1 VHNDFRVGPW
11 LVQPSLNTISQN
23 GTSNRLEPKMIEV
36 LVCLADEAGEVVPKE
51 RLLQAVWPGTFVSDD
66 VLKRSISELRRV
78 FGDDAHQS
86 QIIETIAK
94 KGYRLVPR
102 VEPMNG
108 APVDKTRIPASRDET
123 GKSVVSGRRLRLGI
137 ATGIAA
143 TVLALVLLGFVA
155 TDLWRK
161 YAGKGNVPQIRSIA
175 VLPLK
180 NLSGDP
186 EQKYFAEGMT
196 EELITDLSQISEMK
210 VISRTSSQV
219 YEDSHKSLPQIARE
233 LNVQGIVVGSVERSG
248 DRVRITAQLVYGPE
262 DRNLWAQSYERD
274 LRDVLTLQNT
284 VASAIADEI
293 QVKMTPKEEARLHSP
308 KFFGDLA
315 AHEAYLRG
323 SYYLNEPRGCAQA
336 VEFFQQA
343 ILREPNT
350 RAYVG
355 LARAYECLSGIDETP
370 REVLPNAEAPARKAL
385 ALDEDLSDAHL
396 LLGKTKFQL
405 DWDWP
410 GAEKEFRRAIQLN
423 PNSAGAH
430 LGYAWFLDSMGRME
444 EAERERL
451 RAQEVDPLNELMN
464 EIFYH
469 TRQYQNAIE
478 VLRKCVELNPDDMGT
493 HWQLGILYDQT
504 GMREEAIGE
513 WERMFVLSGYE
524 EQFGFAEDLK
534 RGYLISGRRGALNR
548 LLNNLERVSRQRHVP
563 PDVMAYLYE
572 SLGDKESAF
581 VWLQKAY
588 DEHNH
593 EIVGLKTDLMWDGL
607 RSDPRFEDLVRRVG
621 LPQ

>member
-1 VHNDFRVGPW
+1 LSLGNWSCSDAGSGSGTPHHLDQHATHLERLRSRTNSPSPSSSLNILQLL
-11 LVQPSLNTISQN
+11 LVQSEIVTQFVYDGQSDLF
-23 GTSNRLEPKMIEV
+23 
-36 LVCLADEAGEVVPKE
+36 AD
-51 RLLQAVWPGTFVSDD
+51 FC
-66 VLKRSISELRRV
+66 
-78 FGDDAHQS
+78 
-86 QIIETIAK
+86 
-94 KGYRLVPR
+94 
-102 VEPMNG
+102 
-108 APVDKTRIPASRDET
+108 
-123 GKSVVSGRRLRLGI
+123 
-137 ATGIAA
+137 
-143 TVLALVLLGFVA
+143 LLGADCLNIFLV
-155 TDLWRK
+155 
-161 YAGKGNVPQIRSIA
+161 
-175 VLPLK
+175 
-180 NLSGDP
+180 
-186 EQKYFAEGMT
+186 
-196 EELITDLSQISEMK
+196 EED
-210 VISRTSSQV
+210 
-219 YEDSHKSLPQIARE
+219 
-233 LNVQGIVVGSVERSG
+233 SVERSG
-248 DRVRITAQLVYGPE
+248 NRVRITAQLVYGPE

-293 QVKMTPKEEARLHSP
+293 QVKMTTKEEARLHSP

-343 ILREPNT
+343 ILREPNP

-370 REVLPNAEAPARKAL
+370 REVLPKAEAAARKAL

-405 DWDWP
+405 HWDWP
-410 GAEKEFRRAIQLN
+410 GAEKEFRRAIELN
-423 PNSAGAH
+423 LNSAAAH
-430 LGYAWFLDSMGRME
+430 LGYAVFLDSMGRME

-464 EIFYH
+464 EVFYH
-469 TRQYQNAIE
+469 KRQYQNAIE
-478 VLRKCVELNPDDMGT
+478 VLRKNVELNPKDMGL

-504 GMREEAIGE
+504 GMRDEAIRE

-524 EQFGFAEDLK
+524 QQYGFAEDLK
-534 RGYLISGRRGALNR
+534 RGYLTSGRRGALNR
-548 LLNNLERVSRQRHVP
+548 VLNNLERVSRQRHVP
-563 PDVMAYLYE
+563 PDIMAYLYE
-572 SLGDKESAF
+572 SVGDKEWAF